1 MCFPPFFFVDFF
13 SVTLTVTTGWRR
25 VCTAVLHNGRPKAP
39 QLIKKKQKV
48 KMKPTFKFEK
58 VLLFT
63 VNSLHAPLG
72 AQFTVNSL
80 HAPLGAQFTV
90 CRGHSPH
97 TPQSNCLQIHSA
109 RVLGWGHLHQRLPPT
124 QIRTHTHAQLQYA
137 LLCANGGGGIFTKK

>member
-1 MCFPPFFFVDFF
+1 MCVFSPFFFVDFF
-13 SVTLTVTTGWRR
+13 SVTLTVTTGWRL

-90 CRGHSPH
+90 NSLHAPLGAQFTVCRGHSPH

-124 QIRTHTHAQLQYA
+124 
-137 LLCANGGGGIFTKK
+137 